1 MISWSMSSSMLAG
14 RASVACA
21 RAFRWKAG
29 GGDGH
34 ANVMLGFEKHVG
46 VDVTVSMD
54 GGHR

>member
-34 ANVMLGFEKHVG
+34 ANVMLGFGKHVG

-54 GGHR
+54 GRHR